1 MNATAKRAYS
11 FCGASPPEGEHE
23 VRQMRSIWS
32 GGENWMINSNT
43 GSIPENIY
51 IIGTMNDIDR
61 SVESI
66 DFAMRRRFRF
76 IEIRAKDTQNMLDLL
91 EDDALKDEAIARM
104 DRLNEEILKVED
116 LNENYQI
123 GASYFLKLKIL
134 DFDELWTDYIRPLL
148 KEYIHGLYGEYDIMK
163 RFETAYGYI
172 GLYS

>member
-1 MNATAKRAYS
+1 
-11 FCGASPPEGEHE
+11 
-23 VRQMRSIWS
+23 
-32 GGENWMINSNT
+32 
-43 GSIPENIY
+43 
-51 IIGTMNDIDR
+51 
-61 SVESI
+61 
-66 DFAMRRRFRF
+66 
-76 IEIRAKDTQNMLDLL
+76 
-91 EDDALKDEAIARM
+91 M